1 MSKLKKGNYPF
12 FLLTFLISA
21 MIFGSLMFNN
31 ITELNFNHNS
41 DDVNLSI
48 NDKFELKLANKAP
61 NIPQLLTPANESFD
75 TSNIVKF
82 DWTDIGNPSDDIFYE
97 FVMDNDTDFSSPEA
111 ARFAI
116 NDWSNST
123 MTEEPYTTFLAHFND
138 TLKSEEAEDPL
149 MASGLSYVP
158 GKYGK
163 GIFVNASSNAALGYN
178 ITDNFDLSMGTI
190 EFWVKLENDLADVAD
205 YLFFFDYVMTAPPF
219 NDNITRFS
227 IAVEP
232 VTHRVFAI
240 SAINDTYYIL
250 IPNEETEWKAGE
262 WHHIC
267 MTWGNNMSRLYL
279 DGIEEAVSTYFPI
292 GTGNY
297 DNKFHLGSQLGWG
310 NWINATFDEVRISSI
325 ERLPLWKQDSIK
337 VNVTYFG
344 LPFHRYPIWNLNKSE
359 YTHMFEQ
366 DDTYYWKVRAHNSSG
381 PGEWS
386 QKRVL
391 TVNRE
396 LDIKYQVEIEVIDKY
411 GVPIPNVNLSYYQKT
426 LNKLM
431 GIDANYVAEKI
442 ENGDEWFH
450 EGSKIDIYNF
460 FGKRKSN
467 SFRTR
472 LWTNEGGKNC
482 LENATQMAKWAQG
495 NGSIPYLV
503 IFLSDDWA
511 AIDNQPIPK
520 IFEGLSFEE
529 RLAEVEEYSKNV
541 TQHFIDEGVNMEF
554 YEIGNEIDFGLCGV
568 YATDKDPRYNL
579 TWLRENIWYN
589 ESRIINASIKGIR
602 QVDPTAKIMLHIAIS
617 DPAFATAFYTAMRD
631 YGVPYNI
638 IGLSHH
644 PVAGGDGSNNGFKE
658 TVKILSSSGLPG
670 SNQIV
675 IPETSY
681 SSQNNGSIYFIYWN
695 RSITGFPLT
704 PEGQKSWVLYQLEW
718 NYQHPNVVGMNYW
731 SPEFY
736 DTIWEGFSW
745 FNMTGQNKG
754 ISKPVVDA
762 YPEFFN
768 LRNVSIS
775 GWNYSN
781 NNGLFFVDAYRGILE
796 LNIKYGNYNE
806 LFNITISP
814 FRDNDFIINLSINI
828 SPIINIKSPNINSTF
843 GKKAP
848 DFDIEIIDPYVDTK
862 WYTLNGG
869 ITNYTFTTLTET
881 INQTAWDELS
891 EGLIIIRFYAN
902 DSDGKVGYREITV
915 IKRIPKIVIVGDDD
929 DDDDKDEPNAIPI
942 FYLILVIGLISI
954 ISVILI
960 KKLLLPSRDKKIKSN
975 NSDLSKIY
983 IN

>member
-31 ITELNFNHNS
+31 ITELNSNHNS
-41 DDVNLSI
+41 DDVNLSV
-48 NDKFELKLANKAP
+48 NGKLEVKLANNAP
-61 NIPQLLTPANESFD
+61 NIPQLITPANESFH
-75 TSNIVKF
+75 TSNIVNF
-82 DWTDIGNPSDDIFYE
+82 NWTDVGNPSDDTFYE

-123 MTEEPYTTFLAHFND
+123 MAEEPYTIFLAHFND
-138 TLKSEEAEDPL
+138 TLKSEEKEDPL
-149 MASGLSYVP
+149 DSSGLSYSE
-158 GKYGK
+158 GKFGK
-163 GIFVNASSNAALGYN
+163 GIFVNASANGALSYN
-178 ITDNFDLSMGTI
+178 TTGNLNKDEGTV
-190 EFWVKLENDLADVAD
+190 EFWIKLEKDLADID
-205 YLFFFDYVMTAPPF
+205 NYLVMFDYVLQNPPL
-219 NDNITRFS
+219 NR
-227 IAVEP
+227 IAILIQN
-232 VTHRVFAI
+232 VTNQVFAV
-240 SAINDTYYIL
+240 STVNNQNHYL
-250 IPNEETEWKAGE
+250 IPNGETPWKAGE

-267 MTWGNNMSRLYL
+267 LTWGNNISRLYL

-292 GTGNY
+292 GEGPNDSFY
-297 DNKFHLGSQLGWG
+297 IGSILGMF
-310 NWINATFDEVRISSI
+310 NWINATFDELRISSI
-325 ERLPLWKQDSIK
+325 QRLPLWKPENAN

-344 LPFHRYPIWNLNKSE
+344 LPFNRYPIWNLNKSE
-359 YTHMFEQ
+359 YTHMFEK
-366 DDTYYWKVRAHNSSG
+366 DGTFYWKVRAHNSSG
-381 PGEWS
+381 PGSWS
-386 QKRVL
+386 KIRVL

-396 LDIKYQVEIEVIDKY
+396 LNPKYQVKIEVKDQY
-411 GVPIPNVNLSYYQKT
+411 GNPIHNAKLSYYQET
-426 LNKLM
+426 INKLM
-431 GIDANYVAEKI
+431 GVDANYVAEKI
-442 ENGDEWFH
+442 EKGDKWFH
-450 EGSKIDIYNF
+450 EGNEIDIYEF
-460 FGKRKSN
+460 FGSRKSN

-472 LWTNEGGKNC
+472 LWTNTGGKNS
-482 LENATQMAKWAQG
+482 LGNATRMAKWAQG
-495 NGSIPYLV
+495 NGSIPYLC

-529 RLAEVEEYSKNV
+529 RLAEIEEYSKNV

-579 TWLRENIWYN
+579 TWLREKIWYN

-602 QVDPTAKIMLHIAIS
+602 QIDPTAKIMLHIAIS

-631 YGVPYNI
+631 YGIPYDI

-644 PVAGGDGSNNGFKE
+644 PVAGGDRSNNGFKE

-718 NYQHPNVVGMNYW
+718 NHQHPNVAGMNYW

-745 FNMTGQNKG
+745 FNMTGKNMG

-768 LRNVSIS
+768 SRNVSIS
-775 GWNYSN
+775 GCDYSN
-781 NNGLFFVDAYRGILE
+781 ESGLINVDAYRGILE
-796 LNIKYGNYNE
+796 LKIEYKHQSKYFY
-806 LFNITISP
+806 LTISP
-814 FRDNDFIINLSINI
+814 FRENIFNL
-828 SPIINIKSPNINSTF
+828 TF
-843 GKKAP
+843 VYRP
-848 DFDIEIIDPYVDTK
+848 
-862 WYTLNGG
+862 
-869 ITNYTFTTLTET
+869 
-881 INQTAWDELS
+881 
-891 EGLIIIRFYAN
+891 LI
-902 DSDGKVGYREITV
+902 GVG
-915 IKRIPKIVIVGDDD
+915 GDDD
-929 DDDDKDEPNAIPI
+929 DDDDKDEPAVIHI
-942 FYLILVIGLISI
+942 IYLILIIGLISI

-960 KKLLLPSRDKKIKSN
+960 KKFLLPSRAKNIKSN